1 MSKSPYILAIDQGTS
16 STRAALIDKNGIII
30 DQESVEFK
38 QIYPAN
44 GWVEHDPLEIMQ
56 TVKSTITTIFE
67 RNKIIQNDI
76 LSCGITNQRE
86 TIVAW
91 DKVTGKPL
99 YNAIV
104 WQDRRTQNICQ
115 NLIDKDYTNL
125 IQEKTGLIIDP
136 YFSASKIQWLLENIK
151 DKNNLIVGTIDTWI
165 IWNLTNKTKHLTD
178 ITNASRTMLYNIADE
193 VWDHEI
199 LDLFNISESILPTV
213 QSNKDDFGTIHSDHF
228 GIEIPIGGVIGD
240 QQSASLGQLCVKK
253 GMIKATYGTGCF
265 VLINTDENKTK
276 SKNKLLT
283 TIASKVDDK
292 KQYAVEGSIFNAGTV
307 VQWLRDE
314 MNLFKDVSEIES
326 LIQNSKNNITFIPA
340 FTGLGAPYW
349 KSDAR
354 GTIYGITRDT
364 SKGDIVKAAL
374 KSICFQT
381 KDLLESLKLD
391 LGDEIQED
399 MTMRVDGGM
408 SNNNWMMQF
417 LADILNIKVERPTNH
432 ETTVMGAAYLAGL
445 KVGFFSNLRDIED
458 LWKSDRIFIP
468 NMNEEDRQAMYSNW
482 KKTVNN
488 LIGL

>member
-16 STRAALIDKNGIII
+16 STRAALIDKKGIIV

-56 TVKSTITTIFE
+56 TVKLTITTIFE

-115 NLIDKDYTNL
+115 NLVDKNYTNL

-151 DKNNLIVGTIDTWI
+151 DQNNLIVGTIDTWI

-314 MNLFKDVSEIES
+314 MKLFKDVSEIES
-326 LIQNSKNNITFIPA
+326 LIQNSKNDVTFIPA

-349 KSDAR
+349 KSDTR

-364 SKGDIVKAAL
+364 SKGDIVRAAL

-408 SNNNWMMQF
+408 SNNDWMMQF

-445 KVGFFSNLRDIED
+445 RVGFFSNLRDIED
-458 LWKSDRIFIP
+458 LWKSDRILIP
-468 NMNEEDRQAMYSNW
+468 NMDEEDRHAMYSNW
-482 KKTVNN
+482 KKIVNN

>member
-115 NLIDKDYTNL
+115 NLVDKDYTNL

-151 DKNNLIVGTIDTWI
+151 DQKNLIVGTIDTWI

-314 MNLFKDVSEIES
+314 MKLFKDVSEIEP
-326 LIQNSKNNITFIPA
+326 LIQNSKNDITFIPA

-364 SKGDIVKAAL
+364 SKGDIIKAAL

-468 NMNEEDRQAMYSNW
+468 NMDEEDRHAMYSNW
-482 KKTVNN
+482 KKIVNN

>member
-115 NLIDKDYTNL
+115 DLVDKDYTNL

-151 DKNNLIVGTIDTWI
+151 DQNNLIVGTIDTWI

-199 LDLFNISESILPTV
+199 LDLFNICESILPTV

-314 MNLFKDVSEIES
+314 MKLFKDVSEIES
-326 LIQNSKNNITFIPA
+326 LIQNSKNDITFIPA

-349 KSDAR
+349 KSDTR

-468 NMNEEDRQAMYSNW
+468 NMDEEDRHAMYSNW
-482 KKTVNN
+482 KKIVNN

>member
-56 TVKSTITTIFE
+56 TVKSTITTIFK

-86 TIVAW
+86 TIIAW
-91 DKVTGKPL
+91 DKVTGNPL

-115 NLIDKDYTNL
+115 NLVDKDYTNL

-151 DKNNLIVGTIDTWI
+151 DQNNLIVGTIDTWI
-165 IWNLTNKTKHLTD
+165 IWNLSNKTKHLTD

-265 VLINTDENKTK
+265 VLINTDDNKTK

-314 MNLFKDVSEIES
+314 MKLFKDVSEIES
-326 LIQNSKNNITFIPA
+326 LIQNSKNDITFIPA

-349 KSDAR
+349 KSDTR

-445 KVGFFSNLRDIED
+445 KVGFFSNFRDIED

>member
-1 MSKSPYILAIDQGTS
+1 MSKSAFILAIDQGTS
-16 STRAALIDKNGIII
+16 STRAALIDKKGIII
-30 DQESVEFK
+30 DQESIEFK

-44 GWVEHDPLEIMQ
+44 GWVEHDPLEIIQ
-56 TVKSTITTIFE
+56 TVKSTIAIILK
-67 RNKIIQNDI
+67 RNAIIQNDI
-76 LSCGITNQRE
+76 VSCGITNQRE

-104 WQDRRTQNICQ
+104 WQDRRTQEICQ
-115 NLIDKDYTNL
+115 KLVDKNYTNL

-136 YFSASKIQWLLENIK
+136 YFSASKIQWLLEHIK
-151 DKNNLIVGTIDTWI
+151 DQKNLIVGTIDTWI
-165 IWNLTNKTKHLTD
+165 IWNLTNKAQHVTD
-178 ITNASRTMLYNIADE
+178 ITNASRTMLYNIVDE
-193 VWDHEI
+193 TWDQEL
-199 LDLFNISESILPTV
+199 LDLFKVDKSFLPKVLSNI
-213 QSNKDDFGTIHSDHF
+213 DDFGTIHPEHF
-228 GIEIPIGGVIGD
+228 GIEIPIGGAIGD
-240 QQSASLGQLCVKK
+240 QQSASIGQLCLKK

-265 VLINTDENKTK
+265 VLINTDENKIK
-276 SKNKLLT
+276 SENKLLT
-283 TIASKVDDK
+283 TIASKLDGK

-314 MNLFKDVSEIES
+314 MKLFKDVSEIES
-326 LIQNSKNNITFIPA
+326 LIQNSKNDITFIPA

-349 KSDAR
+349 KSDTR
-354 GTIYGITRDT
+354 GSIYGITRDT

-391 LGDEIQED
+391 LGDQMQED

-445 KVGFFSNLRDIED
+445 RVGFFNNLRDIED
-458 LWKSDRIFIP
+458 LWKSDRIFVP
-468 NMNEEDRQAMYSNW
+468 NMDADERQLMYSNW

>member
-56 TVKSTITTIFE
+56 TVKSTITTIFK

-86 TIVAW
+86 TIIAW
-91 DKVTGKPL
+91 DKVTGNPL

-115 NLIDKDYTNL
+115 DLVDKDYTNL

-151 DKNNLIVGTIDTWI
+151 DQNNLIVGTIDTWI

-240 QQSASLGQLCVKK
+240 QQSASLGQLCVNK

-265 VLINTDENKTK
+265 VLINTDENRTK

-314 MNLFKDVSEIES
+314 MKLFKDVSEIES
-326 LIQNSKNNITFIPA
+326 LIQNSKNDITFIPA

-349 KSDAR
+349 KSDIR

-391 LGDEIQED
+391 LGDEIEED

-408 SNNNWMMQF
+408 SNNDWMMQF

-468 NMNEEDRQAMYSNW
+468 NMNEKDRQAMYSNW

>member
-56 TVKSTITTIFE
+56 TVKSTITTIFK

-86 TIVAW
+86 TIIAW
-91 DKVTGKPL
+91 DKVTGNPL

-115 NLIDKDYTNL
+115 DLVDKDYTNL

-151 DKNNLIVGTIDTWI
+151 DQNNLIVGTIDTWI

-314 MNLFKDVSEIES
+314 MKLFKDVSEIES
-326 LIQNSKNNITFIPA
+326 LIQNSKNDITFIPA

-364 SKGDIVKAAL
+364 SKGDIIKAAL

-391 LGDEIQED
+391 LGDEIEED

-408 SNNNWMMQF
+408 SNNDWMMQF

-445 KVGFFSNLRDIED
+445 RVGFFSNLRDIED

-468 NMNEEDRQAMYSNW
+468 NMDEEDRQAMYSNW

>member
-115 NLIDKDYTNL
+115 NLVDKDYTNL

-151 DKNNLIVGTIDTWI
+151 DQKNLIVGTIDTWI

-314 MNLFKDVSEIES
+314 MKLFKDVSEIES
-326 LIQNSKNNITFIPA
+326 LIQNSKNDITFIPA

-349 KSDAR
+349 KSDTR

-468 NMNEEDRQAMYSNW
+468 NMDEEDRHAMYSNW
-482 KKTVNN
+482 KKIVNN

>member
-56 TVKSTITTIFE
+56 TVKSTITTIFK

-86 TIVAW
+86 TIIAW
-91 DKVTGKPL
+91 DKVTGNPL

-115 NLIDKDYTNL
+115 DLVDKDYTNL

-151 DKNNLIVGTIDTWI
+151 DQNNLIVGTIDTWI
-165 IWNLTNKTKHLTD
+165 IWNLTDKTKHLTD

-283 TIASKVDDK
+283 TIALKVDDK

-314 MNLFKDVSEIES
+314 MKLFKDVSEIES
-326 LIQNSKNNITFIPA
+326 LVQNSKNDITFIPA

-364 SKGDIVKAAL
+364 SKGDIIKAAL

-391 LGDEIQED
+391 LGDEIEED

-408 SNNNWMMQF
+408 SNNDWMMQF

-468 NMNEEDRQAMYSNW
+468 NMNEKDRQAMYSNW

>member
-16 STRAALIDKNGIII
+16 STRAALIDKKGIII

-44 GWVEHDPLEIMQ
+44 GWVEHDPFEIMQ
-56 TVKSTITTIFE
+56 TIKSTITTIFE

-115 NLIDKDYTNL
+115 NLVDKNYTNL

-151 DKNNLIVGTIDTWI
+151 DQNNLIVGTIDTWI
-165 IWNLTNKTKHLTD
+165 IWNLTNKKKHLTD

-213 QSNKDDFGTIHSDHF
+213 QSNKDDFGIIHSDHF

-314 MNLFKDVSEIES
+314 MKLFKDVSEIES
-326 LIQNSKNNITFIPA
+326 LIQNSKNDITFIPA

-349 KSDAR
+349 KSDTR

-458 LWKSDRIFIP
+458 LWKSDRIFTP
-468 NMNEEDRQAMYSNW
+468 NMDEEDRHAMYSNW
-482 KKTVNN
+482 KKIVNN

>member
-1 MSKSPYILAIDQGTS
+1 MSKSAFILAIDQGTS
-16 STRAALIDKNGIII
+16 STRAALIDKKGVIV
-30 DQESVEFK
+30 DQESIEFK

-44 GWVEHDPLEIMQ
+44 GWVEHDPLEIIQ
-56 TVKSTITTIFE
+56 TVKSTIAIILKRNAIF
-67 RNKIIQNDI
+67 QNDI
-76 LSCGITNQRE
+76 VSCGITNQRE

-104 WQDRRTQNICQ
+104 WQDRRTQEICQ
-115 NLIDKDYTNL
+115 KLVDKNYTNL

-136 YFSASKIQWLLENIK
+136 YFSASKIQWLLEHIK
-151 DKNNLIVGTIDTWI
+151 DQKNLIVGTIDTWI
-165 IWNLTNKTKHLTD
+165 IWNLTNKAQYVTD
-178 ITNASRTMLYNIADE
+178 ITNASRTMLYNIVDE
-193 VWDHEI
+193 TWDQEL
-199 LDLFNISESILPTV
+199 LDLFKVDKSFLPKVLSNI
-213 QSNKDDFGTIHSDHF
+213 DDFGTIHPEHF
-228 GIEIPIGGVIGD
+228 GIEIPIGGAIGD
-240 QQSASLGQLCVKK
+240 QQSASVGQLCLKK

-265 VLINTDENKTK
+265 VLINTDENKIK
-276 SKNKLLT
+276 SENKLLT
-283 TIASKVDDK
+283 TIASKLDGK

-314 MNLFKDVSEIES
+314 MKLFNDVSEIES
-326 LIQNSKNNITFIPA
+326 LIKSSKNDIMFIPA

-349 KSDAR
+349 KSDTR
-354 GTIYGITRDT
+354 GSIYGITRDT

-391 LGDEIQED
+391 LEDQMQED

-445 KVGFFSNLRDIED
+445 RVGFFNNLRDIED
-458 LWKSDRIFIP
+458 LWKSDRIFVP
-468 NMNEEDRQAMYSNW
+468 NMDADERQLMYSNW

>member
-1 MSKSPYILAIDQGTS
+1 MSKSAFILAIDQGTS
-16 STRAALIDKNGIII
+16 STRAALIDKKGVIV
-30 DQESVEFK
+30 DQESIEFK

-44 GWVEHDPLEIMQ
+44 GWVEHDPLEIIQ
-56 TVKSTITTIFE
+56 TVKSTIAIILK
-67 RNKIIQNDI
+67 RNAIIQNDI
-76 LSCGITNQRE
+76 VSCGITNQRE

-104 WQDRRTQNICQ
+104 WQDRRTQEICQ
-115 NLIDKDYTNL
+115 KLVDKNYTNL

-136 YFSASKIQWLLENIK
+136 YFSASKIQWLLEHIK
-151 DKNNLIVGTIDTWI
+151 DQKNLIVGTIDTWI
-165 IWNLTNKTKHLTD
+165 IWNLTNKAQYVTD
-178 ITNASRTMLYNIADE
+178 ITNASRTMLYNIVDE
-193 VWDHEI
+193 TWDQEL
-199 LDLFNISESILPTV
+199 LDLFKVDKSFLPKVLSNI
-213 QSNKDDFGTIHSDHF
+213 DDFGTIHPEHF
-228 GIEIPIGGVIGD
+228 GIEIPIGGAIGD
-240 QQSASLGQLCVKK
+240 QQSASIGQLCLKK

-265 VLINTDENKTK
+265 VLINTDENKIK
-276 SKNKLLT
+276 SENKLLT
-283 TIASKVDDK
+283 TIASKLDGK

-314 MNLFKDVSEIES
+314 MKLFNDVSEIES
-326 LIQNSKNNITFIPA
+326 LIKSSKNDITFIPA

-349 KSDAR
+349 KSDTR
-354 GTIYGITRDT
+354 GSIYGITRDT

-391 LGDEIQED
+391 LGDQMQED

-445 KVGFFSNLRDIED
+445 RVGFFNNLRDIED
-458 LWKSDRIFIP
+458 LWKSDRIFVP
-468 NMNEEDRQAMYSNW
+468 NMDADERQLMYSNW

>member
-16 STRAALIDKNGIII
+16 STRAALIDKKGIII
-30 DQESVEFK
+30 DQESTEFK
-38 QIYPAN
+38 QIYPSS
-44 GWVEHDPLEIMQ
+44 GWVEHDPLEILQ
-56 TVKSTITTIFE
+56 TVKSTISIIFA
-67 RNKIIQNDI
+67 RNNIIQNDI
-76 LSCGITNQRE
+76 VSCGITNQRE

-104 WQDRRTQNICQ
+104 WQDRRTHEICK
-115 NLIDKDYTNL
+115 NLVDENYTNF

-151 DKNNLIVGTIDTWI
+151 DQQNLIVGTIDTWI
-165 IWNLTNKTKHLTD
+165 IWNLTNKVKHVTD
-178 ITNASRTMLYNIADE
+178 ITNASRTMLYNITDE
-193 VWDHEI
+193 IWDDE
-199 LDLFNISESILPTV
+199 LLKVFNIRKSILPTV
-213 QSNKDDFGTIHSDHF
+213 LSNKDEYGIIHSKHF
-228 GIEIPIGGVIGD
+228 GIEIPIGGVVGD
-240 QQSASLGQLCVKK
+240 QQSASLGQLCLKQ

-265 VLINTDENKTK
+265 VLINTAKNKIT

-283 TIASKVDDK
+283 TVASKIDGK

-307 VQWLRDE
+307 IQWLRDE
-314 MNLFKDVSEIES
+314 MKLFNHVNEIDKIIQDSKDEV
-326 LIQNSKNNITFIPA
+326 TFIPA

-349 KSDAR
+349 KPGVR
-354 GTIYGITRDT
+354 GALYGITRDT

-391 LGDEIQED
+391 LGEDIQDD
-399 MTMRVDGGM
+399 MIMRVDGGM

-417 LADILNIKVERPTNH
+417 LADILDIKVERPVNS

-445 KVGFFSNLRDIED
+445 KVNFFNNFRDIED
-458 LWKSDRIFIP
+458 LWKSDRVFIP
-468 NMNEEDRQAMYSNW
+468 KMDDGERNSMYMGW
-482 KKTVNN
+482 KKAVNN

>member
-91 DKVTGKPL
+91 DKVTGNPL

-314 MNLFKDVSEIES
+314 MKLFKDVSEIES
-326 LIQNSKNNITFIPA
+326 LIQNSKNDITFIPA

-468 NMNEEDRQAMYSNW
+468 NMDEEDRHAMYSNW
-482 KKTVNN
+482 KKIVNN

>member
-115 NLIDKDYTNL
+115 NLVDKDYTNL

-151 DKNNLIVGTIDTWI
+151 DQNNLIVGTIDTWI

-314 MNLFKDVSEIES
+314 MKLFKDVSEIES
-326 LIQNSKNNITFIPA
+326 LIQNSKNDITFIPA

-349 KSDAR
+349 KSDTR

-468 NMNEEDRQAMYSNW
+468 NMDEEDRHAMYSNW
-482 KKTVNN
+482 KKIVNN

>member
-115 NLIDKDYTNL
+115 NLVDKNYTNL

-314 MNLFKDVSEIES
+314 MKLFKDVSEIES
-326 LIQNSKNNITFIPA
+326 LIQNSKNDITFIPA

-349 KSDAR
+349 KSDTR

-468 NMNEEDRQAMYSNW
+468 NMDEEDRHAMYSNW
-482 KKTVNN
+482 KKIVNN

>member
-115 NLIDKDYTNL
+115 NLVDKDYTNL

-151 DKNNLIVGTIDTWI
+151 DQNNLIVGTIDTWI

-314 MNLFKDVSEIES
+314 MKLFKDVSEIES
-326 LIQNSKNNITFIPA
+326 LIQNSKNDITFIPA

-349 KSDAR
+349 KSDTR

-458 LWKSDRIFIP
+458 LWKSDRIFTP
-468 NMNEEDRQAMYSNW
+468 NMDEEDRHAMYSNW
-482 KKTVNN
+482 KKIVNN

>member
-91 DKVTGKPL
+91 DKVTGNPL

-115 NLIDKDYTNL
+115 DLVDKDYTNL

-151 DKNNLIVGTIDTWI
+151 DQNNLIVGTIDTWI

-199 LDLFNISESILPTV
+199 LNLFNIRESILPTV

-314 MNLFKDVSEIES
+314 MKLFKDVSEIES
-326 LIQNSKNNITFIPA
+326 LIQNSKNDITFIPA

-349 KSDAR
+349 KSDTR

-468 NMNEEDRQAMYSNW
+468 NMDEEDRHAMYSNW

>member
-86 TIVAW
+86 TIIAW
-91 DKVTGKPL
+91 DKVTGNPL

-115 NLIDKDYTNL
+115 DLVDKDYTNL

-151 DKNNLIVGTIDTWI
+151 DQNNLIVGTIDTWI
-165 IWNLTNKTKHLTD
+165 IWNLSNKTKHLTD

-199 LDLFNISESILPTV
+199 LDLFNIRESILPTV
-213 QSNKDDFGTIHSDHF
+213 QSNKDNFGTIHADHF

-314 MNLFKDVSEIES
+314 MKLFKDVSEIES
-326 LIQNSKNNITFIPA
+326 LIQNSKNDITFIPA

-349 KSDAR
+349 KSDTR

-391 LGDEIQED
+391 LGDKIQKD

-408 SNNNWMMQF
+408 SNNDWMMQF

-468 NMNEEDRQAMYSNW
+468 NMDEEDRHAMYSNW
-482 KKTVNN
+482 KKIVNN

>member
-16 STRAALIDKNGIII
+16 STRAALIDKNGFII

-56 TVKSTITTIFE
+56 TVKSTITTMFE

-115 NLIDKDYTNL
+115 DLVDKDYTNL

-151 DKNNLIVGTIDTWI
+151 DQNNLIVGTIDTWI
-165 IWNLTNKTKHLTD
+165 IWNLSNKTKHLTD

-199 LDLFNISESILPTV
+199 LDLFNIRESILPTV
-213 QSNKDDFGTIHSDHF
+213 QSNKDDFGTIHADHF

-314 MNLFKDVSEIES
+314 MKLFKDVSEIES

-349 KSDAR
+349 KSDTR

-468 NMNEEDRQAMYSNW
+468 NMDEEDRHVMYSNW

>member
-16 STRAALIDKNGIII
+16 STRAALIDKNGFII

-56 TVKSTITTIFE
+56 TVKSTITTMFE

-115 NLIDKDYTNL
+115 DLVDKDYTNL

-151 DKNNLIVGTIDTWI
+151 DQNNLIVGTIDTWI
-165 IWNLTNKTKHLTD
+165 IWNLSNKTKHLTD

-199 LDLFNISESILPTV
+199 LDLFNIRESILPTV
-213 QSNKDDFGTIHSDHF
+213 QSNKDDFGTIHADHF

-240 QQSASLGQLCVKK
+240 QQSASLGQLCMKK

-265 VLINTDENKTK
+265 VLINTDDNKTK

-292 KQYAVEGSIFNAGTV
+292 KQYAIEGSIFNAGTV

-314 MNLFKDVSEIES
+314 MKLFKDVSEIES
-326 LIQNSKNNITFIPA
+326 LIKNSKNDIIFIPA

-349 KSDAR
+349 KSDTR

-381 KDLLESLKLD
+381 KDLLESFKLD
-391 LGDEIQED
+391 LGDEIQKD

-417 LADILNIKVERPTNH
+417 LADILNIKIERPTNH

-468 NMNEEDRQAMYSNW
+468 NMDEEDRHAMYSNW

>member
-16 STRAALIDKNGIII
+16 STRAALIDKKGIIV

-44 GWVEHDPLEIMQ
+44 GWVEHDPFEIMQ
-56 TVKSTITTIFE
+56 TIKSTITTIFE

-91 DKVTGKPL
+91 NKVTGNPL

-213 QSNKDDFGTIHSDHF
+213 QSNKDDFGIIHSDHF

-283 TIASKVDDK
+283 TIASKVDGK

-314 MNLFKDVSEIES
+314 IKLFKDVSEIES
-326 LIQNSKNNITFIPA
+326 LIQNSKNDVTFIPA

-349 KSDAR
+349 KSDTR

-468 NMNEEDRQAMYSNW
+468 NMDEEDRHAMYSNW

>member
-16 STRAALIDKNGIII
+16 STRAALIDKIGIIV

-38 QIYPAN
+38 QIYPAD

-56 TVKSTITTIFE
+56 TVKSTIITIFE

-91 DKVTGKPL
+91 DKVTGNPL

-115 NLIDKDYTNL
+115 DLVDKDYTNL

-151 DKNNLIVGTIDTWI
+151 DQNNLIVGTIDTWI

-178 ITNASRTMLYNIADE
+178 ITNASRTMLYNITDE
-193 VWDHEI
+193 AWDHEI
-199 LDLFNISESILPTV
+199 LDLFKISESILPTV
-213 QSNKDDFGTIHSDHF
+213 QPNKDDFGTIHSDHF

-265 VLINTDENKTK
+265 VLMNTDENKTK

-283 TIASKVDDK
+283 TIASKVDGK

-314 MNLFKDVSEIES
+314 MKLFKDVSEIES

-364 SKGDIVKAAL
+364 SKGDIIKAAL

-391 LGDEIQED
+391 LGDEIQDD

-417 LADILNIKVERPTNH
+417 LADILNIKVERPINH

-445 KVGFFSNLRDIED
+445 KVEFFSNLRDIED

-468 NMNEEDRQAMYSNW
+468 NMDEEDRQAMYSNW

>member
-91 DKVTGKPL
+91 DKVTGNPL

-151 DKNNLIVGTIDTWI
+151 DQNNLIVGTIDTWI

-314 MNLFKDVSEIES
+314 MKLFKDVSEIES
-326 LIQNSKNNITFIPA
+326 LIQNSKNDITFIPA

-349 KSDAR
+349 KSDTR

-468 NMNEEDRQAMYSNW
+468 NMDEEDRHAMYSNW
-482 KKTVNN
+482 KKIVNN

>member
-16 STRAALIDKNGIII
+16 STRAALIDKKGIIV
-30 DQESVEFK
+30 DQESVEFN

-67 RNKIIQNDI
+67 RNKTIQNDI

-115 NLIDKDYTNL
+115 DLVDKDYTNL

-151 DKNNLIVGTIDTWI
+151 DQNNLIIGTIDTWI

-199 LDLFNISESILPTV
+199 LDLFNIRESILPIV

-314 MNLFKDVSEIES
+314 MKLFKDVSEIES
-326 LIQNSKNNITFIPA
+326 LIQNSKNDITFIPA

-349 KSDAR
+349 KSDTR

-391 LGDEIQED
+391 LGDEIEED

-458 LWKSDRIFIP
+458 LWKSDRIFTP
-468 NMNEEDRQAMYSNW
+468 NMDEEDRHAMYSNW
-482 KKTVNN
+482 KKIVNN

>member
-115 NLIDKDYTNL
+115 NLVDKDYTNL

-151 DKNNLIVGTIDTWI
+151 DQNNLIVGTIDTWI

-265 VLINTDENKTK
+265 VLINTNEKKTK

-314 MNLFKDVSEIES
+314 MKLFKDVSEIES
-326 LIQNSKNNITFIPA
+326 LIQNSKNDITFIPA

-349 KSDAR
+349 KSDTR

-458 LWKSDRIFIP
+458 LWKSDRIFTP
-468 NMNEEDRQAMYSNW
+468 NMDEEDRHAMYSNW
-482 KKTVNN
+482 KKIVNN

>member
-16 STRAALIDKNGIII
+16 STRAALIDKKGIIV

-44 GWVEHDPLEIMQ
+44 GWVERDPFEIMQ
-56 TVKSTITTIFE
+56 TIKSTITTIFE

-91 DKVTGKPL
+91 DKVTGNPL

-178 ITNASRTMLYNIADE
+178 ITNASRTMLYNIANE

-326 LIQNSKNNITFIPA
+326 LIQNSKNDITFIPA

-349 KSDAR
+349 KSDTR

-468 NMNEEDRQAMYSNW
+468 NMDEEDRHAMYSNW
-482 KKTVNN
+482 KKIVNN

>member
-56 TVKSTITTIFE
+56 TVKSTITTIFK

-86 TIVAW
+86 TIIAW
-91 DKVTGKPL
+91 DKVTGNPL

-115 NLIDKDYTNL
+115 DLVDKDYTNL
-125 IQEKTGLIIDP
+125 IQEKTWLIIDP

-151 DKNNLIVGTIDTWI
+151 DQNNLIVGTIDTWI
-165 IWNLTNKTKHLTD
+165 IWNLSNKTKHLTD

-240 QQSASLGQLCVKK
+240 QQSASLGQLCVNK
-253 GMIKATYGTGCF
+253 GMIKATYCTGCF

-314 MNLFKDVSEIES
+314 MKLFKDVSEIES
-326 LIQNSKNNITFIPA
+326 LIQNSKNDITFIPA
-340 FTGLGAPYW
+340 FTWLGAPYW
-349 KSDAR
+349 KSYTR

-468 NMNEEDRQAMYSNW
+468 NMDEEDRHAMYSNW
-482 KKTVNN
+482 KKIVNN

>member
-30 DQESVEFK
+30 DQESAEFK

-115 NLIDKDYTNL
+115 NLVDKNYTNL

-213 QSNKDDFGTIHSDHF
+213 QSNKDDFGIIHSDHF

-314 MNLFKDVSEIES
+314 MKLFKDVSEIES
-326 LIQNSKNNITFIPA
+326 LIQNSKNDITFIPA

-349 KSDAR
+349 KSDTR

-468 NMNEEDRQAMYSNW
+468 NMDEEDRHAMYSNW
-482 KKTVNN
+482 KKIVNN

>member
-91 DKVTGKPL
+91 DKITGKPL

-115 NLIDKDYTNL
+115 DLVDKDYTNL

-178 ITNASRTMLYNIADE
+178 ITNASRTMLYNICLLYTSPSPRDG
-193 VWDHEI
+193 
-199 LDLFNISESILPTV
+199 LLSRMPS
-213 QSNKDDFGTIHSDHF
+213 
-228 GIEIPIGGVIGD
+228 
-240 QQSASLGQLCVKK
+240 SA
-253 GMIKATYGTGCF
+253 
-265 VLINTDENKTK
+265 
-276 SKNKLLT
+276 
-283 TIASKVDDK
+283 
-292 KQYAVEGSIFNAGTV
+292 
-307 VQWLRDE
+307 
-314 MNLFKDVSEIES
+314 
-326 LIQNSKNNITFIPA
+326 
-340 FTGLGAPYW
+340 
-349 KSDAR
+349 
-354 GTIYGITRDT
+354 
-364 SKGDIVKAAL
+364 
-374 KSICFQT
+374 
-381 KDLLESLKLD
+381 
-391 LGDEIQED
+391 
-399 MTMRVDGGM
+399 
-408 SNNNWMMQF
+408 
-417 LADILNIKVERPTNH
+417 
-432 ETTVMGAAYLAGL
+432 
-445 KVGFFSNLRDIED
+445 
-458 LWKSDRIFIP
+458 
-468 NMNEEDRQAMYSNW
+468 
-482 KKTVNN
+482 
-488 LIGL
+488 

>member
-16 STRAALIDKNGIII
+16 STRAALIDKKGIII
-30 DQESVEFK
+30 DQESIEFK
-38 QIYPAN
+38 QIYPLS
-44 GWVEHDPLEIMQ
+44 GWVEHDPLEILQ
-56 TVKSTITTIFE
+56 TVKSTISIIFE
-67 RNKIIQNDI
+67 RNHITQNDI
-76 LSCGITNQRE
+76 VSCGITNQRE

-91 DKVTGKPL
+91 DKVTGKPS

-104 WQDRRTQNICQ
+104 WQDRRTNEICK
-115 NLIDKDYTNL
+115 NLVNKNYTNL

-151 DKNNLIVGTIDTWI
+151 DQQNLIVGTIDTWI
-165 IWNLTNKTKHLTD
+165 IWNLTNKVKHVTD
-178 ITNASRTMLYNIADE
+178 ITNASRTMLYNIKDE
-193 VWDHEI
+193 IWDHEL
-199 LDLFNISESILPTV
+199 LDLFNIRKSILPTV
-213 QSNKDDFGTIHSDHF
+213 LSNKDEYGRIHTEHF
-228 GIEIPIGGVIGD
+228 GIEIPIGGVVGD
-240 QQSASLGQLCVKK
+240 QQSASLGQLCLKK

-265 VLINTDENKTK
+265 VLINTDKNKIT

-283 TIASKVDDK
+283 TIASKIDEK

-307 VQWLRDE
+307 IQWLRDE
-314 MNLFKDVSEIES
+314 MKLFNHVNEIEEI
-326 LIQNSKNNITFIPA
+326 IQDSKNDVTFIPA

-349 KSDAR
+349 KSEVR
-354 GTIYGITRDT
+354 GSLYGITRDT

-391 LGDEIQED
+391 LGEEIQDD

-417 LADILNIKVERPTNH
+417 LADILNIKVERPVNS

-445 KVGFFSNLRDIED
+445 KVGFFNNFRDIED
-458 LWKSDRIFIP
+458 LWKSDRVFIP
-468 NMNEEDRQAMYSNW
+468 NMDDKERNSMYMGW

>member
-16 STRAALIDKNGIII
+16 STRAALIDKKGIIV

-38 QIYPAN
+38 QIYPEN

-56 TVKSTITTIFE
+56 TVKSTIITIFE

-91 DKVTGKPL
+91 DKVTGYPL

-115 NLIDKDYTNL
+115 NLIDKDYTNF

-253 GMIKATYGTGCF
+253 GMIKSTYGTGCF

-314 MNLFKDVSEIES
+314 MKLFKDVSEIES
-326 LIQNSKNNITFIPA
+326 LIQNSKNDITFIPA

-349 KSDAR
+349 KSDTR

-468 NMNEEDRQAMYSNW
+468 NMDEEDRHAMYSNW
-482 KKTVNN
+482 KKIVNN

>member
-115 NLIDKDYTNL
+115 DLVDKDYTNL

-314 MNLFKDVSEIES
+314 MKLFKDVSEIES
-326 LIQNSKNNITFIPA
+326 LIQNSKNDITFIPA

-364 SKGDIVKAAL
+364 SKGDIIKAAL

-458 LWKSDRIFIP
+458 LWKSDRIFTP
-468 NMNEEDRQAMYSNW
+468 NMDEEDRHAMYSNW
-482 KKTVNN
+482 KKIVNN

>member
-1 MSKSPYILAIDQGTS
+1 MSKSAFILAIDQGTS
-16 STRAALIDKNGIII
+16 STRAALIDKKGVIV
-30 DQESVEFK
+30 DQESIEFK

-44 GWVEHDPLEIMQ
+44 GWVEHDPLEIIQ
-56 TVKSTITTIFE
+56 TVKSTIAIILKRNAIF
-67 RNKIIQNDI
+67 QNDI
-76 LSCGITNQRE
+76 VSCGITNQRE

-104 WQDRRTQNICQ
+104 WQDRRTQEICQ
-115 NLIDKDYTNL
+115 KLVDKNYTNL

-136 YFSASKIQWLLENIK
+136 YFSASKIQWLLEHIK
-151 DKNNLIVGTIDTWI
+151 DQKNLIVGTIDTWI
-165 IWNLTNKTKHLTD
+165 IWNLTNKAQYVTD
-178 ITNASRTMLYNIADE
+178 ITNASRTMLYNIVDE
-193 VWDHEI
+193 TWDQEL
-199 LDLFNISESILPTV
+199 LDLFKVDKSFLPKVLSNI
-213 QSNKDDFGTIHSDHF
+213 DDFGTIHPEHF
-228 GIEIPIGGVIGD
+228 GIEIPIGGAIGD
-240 QQSASLGQLCVKK
+240 QQSASVGQLCLKK

-265 VLINTDENKTK
+265 VLINTDENKIK
-276 SKNKLLT
+276 SENKLLT
-283 TIASKVDDK
+283 TIASKLDGK

-314 MNLFKDVSEIES
+314 MKLFNDVSEIES
-326 LIQNSKNNITFIPA
+326 LIKSSKNDITFIPA

-349 KSDAR
+349 KSDTR
-354 GTIYGITRDT
+354 GSIYGITRDT

-391 LGDEIQED
+391 LGDQMQED

-445 KVGFFSNLRDIED
+445 RVGFFNNLRDIED
-458 LWKSDRIFIP
+458 LWKSDRIFVP
-468 NMNEEDRQAMYSNW
+468 NMDADERQLMYSNW

>member
-115 NLIDKDYTNL
+115 NLVDKDYTNL

-151 DKNNLIVGTIDTWI
+151 DQNNLIVGTIDTWI

-314 MNLFKDVSEIES
+314 MKLFKDVSEIES
-326 LIQNSKNNITFIPA
+326 LIQNSKNDITFIPA

-468 NMNEEDRQAMYSNW
+468 NMDEEDRHAMYSNW
-482 KKTVNN
+482 KKIVNN

>member
-115 NLIDKDYTNL
+115 DLVDKDYTNL

-151 DKNNLIVGTIDTWI
+151 DQNNLIVGTIDTWI

-265 VLINTDENKTK
+265 VLINTDDNKTK

-314 MNLFKDVSEIES
+314 MKLFKDVSEIES
-326 LIQNSKNNITFIPA
+326 LIQNSKNDITFIPA

-349 KSDAR
+349 KSDTR

-391 LGDEIQED
+391 LGDEIEED

-408 SNNNWMMQF
+408 SNNDWMMQF

-445 KVGFFSNLRDIED
+445 RVGFFSNLRDIED

-468 NMNEEDRQAMYSNW
+468 NMDEEDRHAMYSNW
-482 KKTVNN
+482 KKIVNN

>member
-115 NLIDKDYTNL
+115 DLVDKDYTNL

-151 DKNNLIVGTIDTWI
+151 DQKNLIVGTIDTWI

-213 QSNKDDFGTIHSDHF
+213 QSNKDDFGIIHSDHF

-314 MNLFKDVSEIES
+314 MKLFKDVSEIES
-326 LIQNSKNNITFIPA
+326 LIQNSKNDITFIPA

-349 KSDAR
+349 KSDTR

-468 NMNEEDRQAMYSNW
+468 NMDEEDRQAMYSNW
-482 KKTVNN
+482 KKIVNN

>member
-56 TVKSTITTIFE
+56 TVKSTITTILE

-115 NLIDKDYTNL
+115 NLVDKDYTNL

-151 DKNNLIVGTIDTWI
+151 DQNNLIVGTIDTWI

-314 MNLFKDVSEIES
+314 MKLFKDVSEIES
-326 LIQNSKNNITFIPA
+326 LIQNSKNDITFIPA

-349 KSDAR
+349 KSDIR

-458 LWKSDRIFIP
+458 LWKSDRIFTP
-468 NMNEEDRQAMYSNW
+468 NMDEEDRHAMYSNW
-482 KKTVNN
+482 KKIVNN